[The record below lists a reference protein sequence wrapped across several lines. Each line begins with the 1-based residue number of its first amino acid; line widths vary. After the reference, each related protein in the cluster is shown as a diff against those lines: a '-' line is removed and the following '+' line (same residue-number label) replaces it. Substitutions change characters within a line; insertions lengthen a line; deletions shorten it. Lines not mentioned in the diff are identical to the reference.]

1 MIVGQ
6 ETPFTID
13 NGTALQN
20 VYRLNVGGQAISP
33 SGDTGLFRSWEDDA
47 LYIFTAA
54 NGVPVAADP
63 NMTISYPP
71 SIPSYVAPL
80 DVYKTARSMGPNS
93 SVNVQYNLTWLFS
106 VDTGFSYLVRLHFC
120 EVEPTF
126 TRINQRVFD
135 IFLNN
140 QTAEDEADVVAWA
153 GHNGVPVY
161 KDYVV
166 LVPPGA
172 PQQDMWL
179 ALHPNTASKSNYY
192 DSILNG
198 VEVFKISDS
207 SGNLAGP
214 NPVPA
219 PKQDV
224 IDPSLVLPSSRS
236 GPSKN
241 KNAVIGGGVGG
252 SIALILLL
260 QESAEESGKGIGGP
274 DVEDD
279 LFDVAI
285 RGKKDQNASPGFDG
299 NVTDS
304 RSSGISMSIGGRSL
318 ASEDS
323 DGLTPS
329 AVFSQIMNPK
339 GR

>member
-1 MIVGQ
+1 MPPTRSSRVGTGEYKYEAQ
-6 ETPFTID
+6 LSAPKISTPFTID
-13 NGTALQN
+13 NSTALQN

-47 LYIFTAA
+47 LYIFSSA
-54 NGVPVAADP
+54 NGVPVVADP

-71 SIPSYVAPL
+71 SMPSYVAPL

-93 SVNVQYNLTWLFS
+93 SINVQYNLTWLFS
-106 VDTGFSYLVRLHFC
+106 VDSGFSYLVRLHFC

-140 QTAEDEADVVAWA
+140 QTASDGADVVAWA

-161 KDYVV
+161 MDYVV
-166 LVPPGA
+166 LVPSGA

-179 ALHPNTASKSNYY
+179 ALHPDTASKSNYY

-214 NPVPA
+214 NPVPP
-219 PKQDV
+219 PKQD
-224 IDPSLVLPSSRS
+224 
-236 GPSKN
+236 
-241 KNAVIGGGVGG
+241 
-252 SIALILLL
+252 L

-285 RGKKDQNASPGFDG
+285 KGKKDQNASPGFDG

-329 AVFSQIMNPK
+329 AVFSQIMNPE